1 MIFAI
6 DASRQVRWFYPAYQR
21 ADSDPE
27 SISIKGG
34 KAAITLPDVIRHD
47 FAVGPLTMY
56 AVFTHAPL
64 RVLDLEAMV
73 RKSPAEL
80 TPSLPLGT
88 AQQVLS
94 LWVDP

>member
-6 DASRQVRWFYPAYQR
+6 DASGEIRWFYPAYQR
-21 ADSDPE
+21 AGSNPE

-34 KAAITLPDVIRHD
+34 KTAITLPELIGQE
-47 FAVGPLTMY
+47 FASGPLTMY
-56 AVFTHAPL
+56 AVFTHVPL

-73 RKSPAEL
+73 QNGSAEA
-80 TPSLPLGT
+80 TFSLPLGT
-88 AQQVLS
+88 AQQVVS